1 MGGVKMKFKFISIL
15 FIIILLT
22 GCNNGIEPKEHLG
35 EIYTVALDSI
45 LLEDQALNDNMAFIA
60 IDMSNFEDLD
70 ANSKEEILKY
80 FKVTYKVEV
89 MDATFEQLKE
99 MGLYNPDT
107 YSLDGVLLKINKI
120 EYKLNN
126 SVLLEGSKYRSGL
139 GAIGVEVKVHYEDK
153 KWETEEINLQ
163 WIS

>member
-1 MGGVKMKFKFISIL
+1 MKYKFMSML

-22 GCNNGIEPKEHLG
+22 GCNNGIKSKEHLS

-60 IDMSNFEDLD
+60 IDMSNFDDLD
-70 ANSKEEILKY
+70 ASDKEEILNY
-80 FKVTYKVEV
+80 FEETYKVEV
-89 MDATFEQLKE
+89 MDSTFEQLQE

-107 YSLDGVLLKINKI
+107 TSLDGVLLSIDKVHH
-120 EYKLNN
+120 KLNN
-126 SVLLEGSKYRSGL
+126 TVILEGSKHRSGL
-139 GAIGVEVKVHYEDK
+139 GAIGLDVKVQYKDSI
-153 KWETEEINLQ
+153 WQTTEITLQ

>member
-1 MGGVKMKFKFISIL
+1 MKYKFMCIL
-15 FIIILLT
+15 FIITILT

-45 LLEDQALNDNMAFIA
+45 MEEDQGLNHDMAFIA
-60 IDMSNFEDLD
+60 IDMSNNDIDESSKKNILNYFE
-70 ANSKEEILKY
+70 E
-80 FKVTYKVEV
+80 TYKVEV

-107 YSLDGVLLKINKI
+107 TALDGVLLEVTKVEFKS
-120 EYKLNN
+120 NN
-126 SVLLEGSKYRSGL
+126 TVLLEVSKFRSGL
-139 GAIGVEVKVHYEDK
+139 GAIGVEVKAHYKDN
-153 KWETEEINLQ
+153 KWQTEEVNLK